1 MDMKIENGN
10 IVLSSSGIPVTVA
23 GEELTLQK
31 AEILLKTP
39 KGSFIFD
46 RDFGSRIHEMKLNE
60 RENPNA
66 LLFEYA
72 MEVTEKIPGVKI
84 IDAQYTPGK
93 GIITIA
99 SGEKYKEVTVELS
112 SLI

>member
-1 MDMKIENGN
+1 MKIENGN

-23 GEELTLQK
+23 GEELALQK

-46 RDFGSRIHEMKLNE
+46 RDFGSRINEMELNE
-60 RENPNA
+60 RENSNA

-72 MEVTEKIPGVKI
+72 LEVTEKIPGVKI
-84 IDAQYTPGK
+84 IDTQYTPGK
-93 GIITIA
+93 GIVTIA
-99 SGEKYKEVTVELS
+99 CGEKFKEVTVELS

>member
-10 IVLSSSGIPVTVA
+10 IVLSTSGIPITIS
-23 GEELTLQK
+23 GEELALQK
-31 AEILLKTP
+31 AEILLTVP

-46 RDFGSRIHEMKLNE
+46 RNFGSRIHEMELNE

-72 MEVTEKIPGVKI
+72 LEVTEKIPGVKI
-84 IDAQYTPGK
+84 LNTQYTPGK
-93 GIITIA
+93 GTITIA
-99 SGEKYKEVTVELS
+99 CGEKIKEVTVELRS
-112 SLI
+112 